1 MMLPSRTQSQGL
13 ATLVCE
19 RIEEY
24 QFINIGVVTKV
35 IGRKVAVTVP
45 ILPKPTK
52 TVPVQMPSEYVNV
65 PLINLGSNA
74 VGITIEPKVGDT
86 VVLLATRDHFEDIK
100 IANPPTPETNALY
113 YGHRNI
119 RALQIAPESITT
131 CPVTIKITQMGEV
144 TIQCQQK
151 VSATFMADVQATM
164 QGKSDISVTGATT
177 VNCQDKADIT
187 VGGAATVNCNDKADV
202 TVGGAATVTCDDK
215 LDVSASGDMTVHSDG
230 KVALDAGGDATVT
243 ASGKVSLNASSDCEV
258 VASGNVKVQASGNAT
273 ITGAKVDINNGHL
286 SVM

>member
-119 RALQIAPESITT
+119 RALQIAPESIDT
-131 CPVTIKITQMGEV
+131 CPVTIKISQTGEL
-144 TIQCQQK
+144 TIQSRQK

-187 VGGAATVNCNDKADV
+187 VGGAATVTCN
-202 TVGGAATVTCDDK
+202 DK